1 VGGDPRDHGAV
12 ATPTNSRVGP
22 QARNAGRRR
31 RNDPAQYDELAD
43 HWWRYDGEF
52 AALHWLAASRA
63 EHVPP
68 APSPDAVLVD
78 LACGGGLM
86 GPYVGRLG
94 YRHVGVDIGLSG
106 LELAREHGVTP
117 VLGSVLA
124 VPLADGC
131 ADVVLAGEIL
141 EHVADHAGVLAECA
155 RLLRPGGV
163 LVLDALAAGRLS
175 VLINVHLLERL
186 PGGPPRGLHDPALF
200 VDREQLVVTADRLGL
215 DLELVGLRPSM
226 REAIAWKFGRRRMV
240 RMKQIRSTAVVFAG
254 YGRKR

>member
-1 VGGDPRDHGAV
+1 MIDRI
-12 ATPTNSRVGP
+12 
-22 QARNAGRRR
+22 

-43 HWWRYDGEF
+43 EWWRPDGEF

-68 APSPDAVLVD
+68 APGPGAVLVD

-86 GPYVGRLG
+86 APYVAALG
-94 YRHVGVDIGLSG
+94 YRHVGVDIGVRG
-106 LELAREHGVTP
+106 LHLAREHGATP
-117 VLGSVLA
+117 VVGSVLA

-141 EHVADHAGVLAECA
+141 EHVEDDVAVLAECA
-155 RLLRPGGV
+155 RLLRPGGT

-186 PGGPPRGLHDPALF
+186 PGGPPPGLHDPALF
-200 VDREQLVVTADRLGL
+200 VDRKRLLAAADRLGL
-215 DLELVGLRPSM
+215 DLELVGLRPSV
-226 REAIAWKFGRRRMV
+226 RQAIAWKLGWRSMV
-240 RMKQIRSTAVVFAG
+240 TMKPIRSTAVVFAG
-254 YGRKR
+254 YGRKREPAATGGAEIRVVPSCR

>member
-1 VGGDPRDHGAV
+1 
-12 ATPTNSRVGP
+12 
-22 QARNAGRRR
+22 
-31 RNDPAQYDELAD
+31 
-43 HWWRYDGEF
+43 
-52 AALHWLAASRA
+52 
-63 EHVPP
+63 
-68 APSPDAVLVD
+68 
-78 LACGGGLM
+78 M
-86 GPYVGRLG
+86 
-94 YRHVGVDIGLSG
+94 
-106 LELAREHGVTP
+106 
-117 VLGSVLA
+117 VLGSGPSALLA
-124 VPLADGC
+124 IQVMQRFQGAENVVVIDRNPSRLQISSKIGAQEVFDSSLQMEELSAIVHATSDSFADYVFD
-131 ADVVLAGEIL
+131 ALP
-141 EHVADHAGVLAECA
+141 HVEDGDGDDIRRIGM

>member
-1 VGGDPRDHGAV
+1 MITRKRA
-12 ATPTNSRVGP
+12 
-22 QARNAGRRR
+22 
-31 RNDPAQYDELAD
+31 RNDPAQYDELAEE
-43 HWWRYDGEF
+43 WWEPSGEF

-63 EHVPP
+63 RHVPP
-68 APSPDAVLVD
+68 APHPDAVLVD

-86 GPYVGRLG
+86 GPHVARLG
-94 YRHVGVDIGLSG
+94 YRHIGVDIGLRG

-117 VLGSVLA
+117 VRGSVLA

-141 EHVADHAGVLAECA
+141 EHVEDHEGVLTECA
-155 RLLRPGGV
+155 RLLRSGGT

-175 VLINVHLLERL
+175 TLINVHLLERL
-186 PGGPPRGLHDPALF
+186 PGGPPRGMHDPALF
-200 VDREQLVVTADRLGL
+200 VDRRRLLAAADRVGL

-226 REAIAWKFGRRRMV
+226 REAIAWRLGRRDMV
-240 RMKQIRSTAVVFAG
+240 RMKPIRSTAVVFAG